1 MEYTFKA
8 AKYYSHG
15 WGKIPVLIVVHW
27 VAGSF
32 NSCIRTFADGLREAS
47 AHFVISKTGEVVQMV
62 DLKNRAWHAGK
73 SETKDFGPHC
83 NNYSF
88 GIELEGPP
96 SFVGSNGWNDEQIKS
111 LVEVC
116 KHIQKEVP
124 TVQFITDHSTIS
136 PGRKID
142 VKGSTGKKVDI
153 FPWSEFINQVQIKE
167 IK

>member
-1 MEYTFKA
+1 MDYIYKP
-8 AKYYSHG
+8 AKYFTYG
-15 WGKIPVLIVVHW
+15 WGKKPVLIVVHW

-32 NSCIRTFADGLREAS
+32 NSCIRTFEEGLRQAS
-47 AHFVISKTGEVVQMV
+47 AHFVISKNGDVVQMV

-73 SETKDFGPHC
+73 SETKDFGPYC
-83 NNYSF
+83 NNYSI

-96 SFVGSNGWNDEQIKS
+96 SFVGLNGWNKEQIKS

-116 KHIQKEVP
+116 HHIQKEIP
-124 TVQFITDHSTIS
+124 TVQYITDHSTIS

-142 VKGSTGKKVDI
+142 VKGSTGNKVDI
-153 FPWSEFINQVQIKE
+153 FPWAEFMNLAQMTE